1 MKVIVIGGVAAGMS
15 AASKLRRSEKDAE
28 IVVYE
33 QGQHLSYGACG
44 LPYYIAD
51 EIKDYRKLIMR
62 TKADFEKAGIIVH
75 TRHRVISV
83 DDRAKTVEVLDLATG
98 SVRTDTYDRL
108 LIATGASAVR
118 PDWLGIGLAN
128 VLTLGTIEEG
138 LAIKE
143 AARQPDV
150 SKVAIIGAG
159 FIGMEL
165 AEAMRTLDKQVVL
178 IELKDQVLP
187 LFDREVV
194 EPLQQE
200 LTAHGVDLR
209 MGEKVLSLEGDQTGR
224 FVRQVVTDQGRYDAD
239 LVIVSVGIRPN
250 TDFLAGTSVRLAPNG
265 AVIVDGQMRTNV
277 PDILAAGDCA
287 TVVHGILGTDAYM
300 PLGTTANR
308 QGKAAGS
315 LLAGEDASYANAL
328 GTTMIRVFDLEAA
341 KTGLTERETLQAGL
355 PFLTISVTA
364 NNHASYYPDS
374 KPVHVKLVYR
384 SDTKV
389 LLGAQLV
396 GYDGTAL
403 RVNACAVAIQARM
416 TVQEL
421 GSVDFGYTPPF
432 SPVWDPVAI
441 ACNAAK

>member
-15 AASKLRRSEKDAE
+15 AASKLRRSDKDAE

-62 TKADFEKAGIIVH
+62 TKADFEKAGITVH
-75 TRHRVISV
+75 TGHRVTAV
-83 DDRAKTVEVLDLATG
+83 DDGAKTVEVLDLAAGT
-98 SVRTDTYDRL
+98 VRKDSYDRL

-118 PDWLGIGLAN
+118 PDWPGIGLER
-128 VLTLGTIEEG
+128 VMTLGTIEDG

-143 AARQPDV
+143 AAQQPEV
-150 SKVAIIGAG
+150 SMVAIIGAG
-159 FIGMEL
+159 YIGVEL
-165 AEAMRTLDKQVVL
+165 AEAMRTLGKQVVL
-178 IELKDQVLP
+178 IEMKDQILP
-187 LFDREVV
+187 QFDRKVV
-194 EPLQQE
+194 EPLHQE
-200 LTAHGVDLR
+200 LAAHGVVLR
-209 MGEKVLSLEGDQTGR
+209 LEEKVLSLEGDQAGR
-224 FVRQVVTDQGRYDAD
+224 LIRQVVTDQGRYDAD

-250 TDFLAGTSVRLAPNG
+250 TRFLEGTSVRLAPNG

-277 PDILAAGDCA
+277 PDVFAAGDCA
-287 TVVHGILGTDAYM
+287 TVVHGILGTDAYL

-308 QGKAAGS
+308 QGKVAGS
-315 LLAGEDASYANAL
+315 VLAGEDASYANAL

-341 KTGLTERETLQAGL
+341 KTGLTEREALQAGL
-355 PFLTISVTA
+355 PFQTVSVTA
-364 NNHASYYPDS
+364 NNHASYYPDTR
-374 KPVHVKLVYR
+374 PVHVKLVYR
-384 SDTKV
+384 SDNQV

-396 GYDGTAL
+396 GYSGTAL
-403 RVNACAVAIQARM
+403 RVNACAVAIQAGM
-416 TVQEL
+416 TIHEL
-421 GSVDFGYTPPF
+421 GQVDFGYTPPF

>member
-15 AASKLRRSEKDAE
+15 AAGKLRRSDRDVE

-44 LPYYIAD
+44 LPYYVAD

-62 TKADFEKAGIIVH
+62 TKADFEKAGITVYDG
-75 TRHRVISV
+75 HRVTAV
-83 DDRAKTVEVLDLATG
+83 DERAKTVEVLDLATG
-98 SVRTDTYDRL
+98 SVRTDSFDRL

-118 PDWLGIGLAN
+118 PAWPGIDLGN
-128 VLTLGTIEEG
+128 VLTLSTIEDG

-187 LFDREVV
+187 LFDRDVV
-194 EPLQQE
+194 EPLHQA
-200 LTAHGVDLR
+200 LTDHDVTLR
-209 MGEKVLSLEGDQTGR
+209 MGEKVLSLEGDQAGR

-250 TDFLAGTSVRLAPNG
+250 TQFLSGTAIRLAPNG
-265 AVIVDGQMRTNV
+265 AVIADGQMRTNV
-277 PDILAAGDCA
+277 PDIFAAGDCA
-287 TVVHGILGTDAYM
+287 TVVHGILGTDAYI

-308 QGKAAGS
+308 QGKSAGGV
-315 LLAGEDASYANAL
+315 LAGEAASYANAL
-328 GTTMIRVFDLEAA
+328 GTAMIRVFDLEAA
-341 KTGLTERETLQAGL
+341 KTGLTEREALQAGL
-355 PFLTISVTA
+355 PFRTVSVTA

-374 KPVHVKLVYR
+374 KPIHVKLIYR
-384 SDTKV
+384 SDNRE

-396 GYDGTAL
+396 GYSGTAL

-416 TVQEL
+416 TVREL
-421 GSVDFGYTPPF
+421 GLVDFGYTPPF
-432 SPVWDPVAI
+432 SPVWDPIAI